1 MSVINVDTTAATP
14 EAKDASEDQPLSDVP
29 KSQDKYCDVLP
40 QRFSGWCLH
49 VTDIDL
55 RLCHLFQKAGVVA
68 EHLYINLR
76 LCHFFQKAG
85 AVAEHL
91 YVDCNV
97 GKVGMVSMVGILYVL
112 ICIVLY
118 CLYGAIVYALQDW
131 DMVY

>member
-1 MSVINVDTTAATP
+1 M
-14 EAKDASEDQPLSDVP
+14 
-29 KSQDKYCDVLP
+29 
-40 QRFSGWCLH
+40 
-49 VTDIDL
+49 
-55 RLCHLFQKAGVVA
+55 VA

-112 ICIVLY
+112 ICIALY
-118 CLYGAIVYALQDW
+118 CLYGAIVYALQDR